1 MGAFLSEVAAG
12 VGGAFA
18 HNWPF
23 LALSV
28 VAAAVAKVYVGTA
41 RLSRMLSRHTAW
53 SVVAAVA
60 LATLTPFCSCGT
72 MALVLGGLAAS
83 APWAPIVAFLVASP
97 LTSPSELLLSAGLFG
112 WPFALLFFLGTIAL
126 GLTAGVITAAVE
138 RTGWLRG
145 QARLAAATASP
156 EPAFGPGQSPQA
168 ALSPQAAGCGPGTP
182 HCSEL
187 PSLRV
192 RWRLG
197 ELGREILRVGR
208 RLVVYFFLFAAAG
221 YAVIA
226 LVPSSQ
232 ITRFLG
238 GDGIGAV
245 PLAALLGIPAY
256 ISTEASL
263 PLVAGLTAGGMGL
276 GAAMAFLVTGA
287 GTSLGAISGLLVIA
301 RRRVVGLVIALLF
314 AGALALGWSA
324 GALL

>member
-1 MGAFLSEVAAG
+1 MREFISQVAAG

-28 VAAAVAKVYVGTA
+28 LAAAAAKVYVGTA
-41 RLSRMLSRHTAW
+41 RLGKMLSRHTAW

-83 APWAPIVAFLVASP
+83 APWAPIVAFLVTSP

-112 WPFALLFFLGTIAL
+112 WEFALLFFLGTIVL
-126 GLTAGVITAAVE
+126 GLAAGAITAAVE

-145 QARLAAATASP
+145 QARPAEADDSPGPASAP
-156 EPAFGPGQSPQA
+156 R
-168 ALSPQAAGCGPGTP
+168 LLPQAAGCGPGTP
-182 HCSEL
+182 RCSEL
-187 PSLRV
+187 PSPRA

-232 ITRFLG
+232 IARFLG

-263 PLVAGLTAGGMGL
+263 PLVAGLTAGGMSL
-276 GAAMAFLVTGA
+276 GAAMAFLVTAA

-324 GALL
+324 SALL

>member
-1 MGAFLSEVAAG
+1 MGEVISQVAAG

-23 LALSV
+23 LVLSV
-28 VAAAVAKVYVGTA
+28 LAAAAAKVYIGGA
-41 RLSRMLSRHTAW
+41 RLGSMLSRHAAV
-53 SVVAAVA
+53 SVVAAVV

-97 LTSPSELLLSAGLFG
+97 LTSPSELVLSAGLFG
-112 WPFALLFFLGTIAL
+112 WEFALVFFVGTVVL
-126 GLTAGVITAAVE
+126 GLVAGAATAAVE

-145 QARLAAATASP
+145 QARMAAVGASP
-156 EPAFGPGQSPQA
+156 GGASAVEPLPQ
-168 ALSPQAAGCGPGTP
+168 PAGGGPGTP
-182 HCSEL
+182 HWSEL
-187 PSLRV
+187 PSRLA
-192 RWRLG
+192 RWRLDD
-197 ELGREILRVGR
+197 LGREILRVGR
-208 RLVVYFFLFAAAG
+208 RLAVYFFLFATAG
-221 YAVIA
+221 YIVVA

-263 PLVAGLTAGGMGL
+263 PLVAGLTAGGMSL

-301 RRRVVGLVIALLF
+301 RRRVVGLVIGLLF
-314 AGALALGWSA
+314 AGALTLGWVA
-324 GALL
+324 GAIL

>member
-12 VGGAFA
+12 VVGAFA

-83 APWAPIVAFLVASP
+83 SPWAPIVAFLVASP

-145 QARLAAATASP
+145 QARLAAASASP
-156 EPAFGPGQSPQA
+156 GPAFAPG
-168 ALSPQAAGCGPGTP
+168 LSPQAAGCGPGTP

-187 PSLRV
+187 PSLRA

-245 PLAALLGIPAY
+245 PLAAVVGIPAY

-324 GALL
+324 SALL